1 MTLGSRTHTG
11 AGLLAKSIAGTALFQ
26 SLIRTLAGL
35 LVLTGAWIG
44 SAGNA
49 QACSCEKMSPA
60 EGFERA
66 QYVFT
71 GRVVEAGTHTWVVEV
86 DRVWKGRE
94 TLTHKAR
101 LMDLYTQMDCESFFK
116 EGEQYLVFAI
126 VAKGP
131 RDVFYHPQVCNWT
144 GPLHSRRV
152 VAPSGASVWLEDSI
166 ITEHGLGEPPGRI
179 PVRAVFPD

>member
-1 MTLGSRTHTG
+1 M
-11 AGLLAKSIAGTALFQ
+11 AKSIVGTALFR
-26 SLIRTLAGL
+26 STIGTLAGL
-35 LVLTGAWIG
+35 LVLTGVWIG
-44 SAGNA
+44 LAGSA

-71 GRVVEAGTHTWVVEV
+71 GKVVQPGTHTWVVEV

-101 LMDLYTQMDCESFFK
+101 LMDVYTQMDCESFFK
-116 EGEQYLVFAI
+116 EGEHYLIFAI

-131 RDVFYHPQVCNWT
+131 RDVSYHP
-144 GPLHSRRV
+144 
-152 VAPSGASVWLEDSI
+152 
-166 ITEHGLGEPPGRI
+166 
-179 PVRAVFPD
+179 